1 MFIAV
6 LGCWPLFLGL
16 GLIGLGVGMQGSLL
30 GVRAALENF
39 DTAITGMIMSGYYIG
54 FFVGSLRVPA
64 IINRVGHIRTFGA
77 LASMASTAILVHA
90 VYINPWVWTAMRFVT
105 GFSIIGIWLVAESWL
120 NAEATNETRGS
131 LLSFYML
138 VVFFGIGGGQFLLN
152 LGDPTSYELFTLIS
166 ILVSLAVI
174 PILVTA
180 TKAPS
185 FHAPEAVKIKQLYAL
200 VPLGFV
206 GSLLINSCYAMIF
219 GMGAV
224 FATEI
229 GLSVREVSL
238 FMGTLIFSGVLFQWP
253 VGKMSDRV
261 DRRLIIIGCSLL
273 AALCAVIAAFTGVES
288 SWSLFLLASLF
299 GGFCLPLYSLCAAH
313 TNDHLSSDQM
323 VGANAT
329 LLLVGGVGA
338 VVGPLFTALFME
350 QLGPKGFFLSMAMPC
365 GGIGAF
371 AAWRITRRGPVPVDE
386 RSEFTVRAP
395 TPIGATFDAD
405 MLEDDPSEHPLEN
418 SRSFDAP

>member
-30 GVRAALENF
+30 GVRAALERF
-39 DTAITGMIMSGYYIG
+39 DTTVTGLIMSGYYIG
-54 FFVGSLRVPA
+54 FFVGSLRVPE
-64 IINRVGHIRTFGA
+64 IIKRVGHIRTFGA
-77 LASMASTAILVHA
+77 LASLASTAILVHA

-120 NAEATNETRGS
+120 NAESTNQTRGS

-138 VVFFGIGGGQFLLN
+138 VVFMGIGGGQFLLN
-152 LGDPTSYELFTLIS
+152 LGNPTSYELFTLIS

-180 TKAPS
+180 TKAPP
-185 FHAPEAVKIKQLYAL
+185 FHAPQTVKIKQLYAL
-200 VPLGFV
+200 APLGTV
-206 GSLLINSCYAMIF
+206 GSLLINGCYAMIF

-224 FATEI
+224 YATEI

-238 FMGTLIFSGVLFQWP
+238 FMGALIFSGVLFQWP
-253 VGKMSDRV
+253 VGKISDRM

-273 AALCAVIAAFTGVES
+273 AALCAVVAALNGGEG
-288 SWSLFLLASLF
+288 SWPLFLLAALF

-313 TNDHLSSDQM
+313 TNDYLASDQM
-323 VGANAT
+323 VAANAT
-329 LLLVGGVGA
+329 LLLVGGIGA
-338 VVGPLFTALFME
+338 VVGPLFTAFFMK
-350 QLGPKGFFLSMAMPC
+350 QFGPQGFFWSLALPC
-365 GGIGAF
+365 GGTGVF
-371 AAWRITRRGPVPVDE
+371 AAWRITRRAPAPVEE
-386 RSEFTVRAP
+386 RSEFVIRAP
-395 TPIGATFDAD
+395 TPIGATLDAE
-405 MLEDDPSEHPLEN
+405 LEGNDPPGQPL
-418 SRSFDAP
+418 